1 VGLVTADQ
9 GMIHIK
15 GEKLQNVN
23 TDERI
28 LTHTLTYTN
37 YVGLSNSFQQKI

>member
-1 VGLVTADQ
+1 
-9 GMIHIK
+9 MIHIK
-15 GEKLQNVN
+15 GEKLQDVN